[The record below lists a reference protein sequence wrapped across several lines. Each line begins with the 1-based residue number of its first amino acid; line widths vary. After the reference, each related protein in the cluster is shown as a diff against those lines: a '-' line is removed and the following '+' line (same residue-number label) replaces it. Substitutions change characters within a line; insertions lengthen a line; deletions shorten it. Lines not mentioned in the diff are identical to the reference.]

1 MSLEYNKFRK
11 GGFILKKIIISL
23 ICLLLIVLI
32 FIFAFGKKEEK
43 TDLTTVKVAEVAH
56 SIFYAPQ
63 YVAINKGYFEE
74 EGINID
80 LILTP
85 GADAVTATVLSGD
98 VDIGFCGTEA
108 TIYVYNGGEKDYLQT
123 FAGLTQKDGSFLVA
137 REKYDK
143 FKISDVKGKTIIG
156 GRKGGM
162 PEMTLEWA
170 LKENG
175 IDSKNDVNIDTSVE
189 FSAMQGAFIGGTG
202 DFVTLFEPNAL
213 AVEKA
218 GYGKVVAYVGDLGGI
233 VPYTAYNAKKSYI
246 ENNKDIIKGFRNAIN
261 KGLKY
266 VINNDSKT
274 IAKELVD
281 FFPDTTLSDLEK
293 IVDRYK
299 EGRAWKSDISITEEE
314 WNHIEDIIIS
324 AGELDKKV
332 DYNKLIYSNGFE
344 DYE

>member
-1 MSLEYNKFRK
+1 M
-11 GGFILKKIIISL
+11 KKIIISL
-23 ICLLLIVLI
+23 FCLFLVLII
-32 FIFAFGKKEEK
+32 FIFIFNRKENK
-43 TDLTTVKVAEVAH
+43 TDLTKIKVAEVAH

-63 YVAINKGYFEE
+63 YVAISEGYFED
-74 EGINID
+74 EGIDIE

-85 GADAVTATVLSGD
+85 GADKVTASVLSGD

-137 REKYDK
+137 RNNYDN
-143 FKISDVKGKTIIG
+143 FKISDVKGKTIVG
-156 GRKGGM
+156 GRRGGM

-175 IDSKNDVNIDTSVE
+175 IDPKKDVNIDTSIE

-218 GYGKVVAYVGDLGGI
+218 GYGKVVAYIGDLGGI
-233 VPYTAYNAKKSYI
+233 VPYTAYNAKKSFI
-246 ENNKDIIKGFRNAIN
+246 DANKDIIKGFRRAIN
-261 KGLKY
+261 KGLKF
-266 VINNDSKT
+266 VINNDNAT
-274 IAKELVD
+274 IAKKLVD
-281 FFPDTTLSDLEK
+281 FFPDTSLSDLEAIIK
-293 IVDRYK
+293 RYK
-299 EGRAWKSDISITEEE
+299 DGNAWKSDISITEDE

-332 DYNKLIYSNGFE
+332 DYNDLIYSTGFE
-344 DYE
+344 DFE